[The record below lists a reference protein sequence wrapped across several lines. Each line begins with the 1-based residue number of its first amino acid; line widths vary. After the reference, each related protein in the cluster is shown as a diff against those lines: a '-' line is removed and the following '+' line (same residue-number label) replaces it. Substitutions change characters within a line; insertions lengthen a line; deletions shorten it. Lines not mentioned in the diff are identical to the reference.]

1 MGLISAIWPRNKR
14 MQEKGSMKFGARTA
28 RVSVSRIP
36 TAPRAASTE
45 MTVFSSA
52 TGKEGFLSP
61 RCTDPFLLYPFFR
74 YLRDYI
80 PDVSAGVWAWVRLCA
95 TPQQVEYVGGSDEA
109 VSGAK
114 DVVAALDAR
123 IYEFDHMKHQGMDA
137 LVNAFFLSVFTYGSF
152 AGEVVLKDDRSG
164 IDRFYS
170 IDPASVRFRRIG
182 KSRRLVPYQFTRDNK
197 EIRLNEGSFFYY
209 GLDADADNPYG
220 RSPLLAVPFVAK
232 IQQQL
237 IEDMGR
243 AMHNAGWPT
252 LHVRYKPPEREPG
265 ESFAEYQERV
275 TNNYNTIREN
285 LTEKEAD
292 SNYITYDN
300 VEIDYLNPAAQVTQR
315 WSLSLQAVSEQVISA
330 LHLAPFM
337 LGRNW
342 GTTETWGRAQ
352 YQLIVNNAVSV
363 QRGAK
368 RMCEWLRDLELALAG
383 SRVTTRH
390 HFEPH
395 SALSSL
401 DAARARSLDVTSA
414 LKLEERG
421 ILQRDEVRRLLEGWA
436 FS

>member
-1 MGLISAIWPRNKR
+1 MDRENETATTAILRMRN
-14 MQEKGSMKFGARTA
+14 AP
-28 RVSVSRIP
+28 VSRIP
-36 TAPRAASTE
+36 VSPRALSTDL
-45 MTVFSSA
+45 TVFSSA
-52 TGKEGFLSP
+52 TGDGGFLAP

-74 YLRDYI
+74 YLRDSI

-95 TPQQVEYVGGSDEA
+95 TPQQVEFDDGTDEEIER
-109 VSGAK
+109 AK
-114 DVVAALDAR
+114 EIVTALDSR

-152 AGEVVLKDDRSG
+152 AGEVVLKYDRSG

-170 IDPASVRFRRIG
+170 IDPATIRFRRIG
-182 KSRRLVPYQFTRDNK
+182 KSRRLVPYQFAPDGK
-197 EIRLNEGSFFYY
+197 EIRLNEASFFYY

-220 RSPLLAVPFVAK
+220 RSPLLALPFVAK

-252 LHVRYKPPEREPG
+252 LHVRYRPPEREPG
-265 ESFAEYQERV
+265 ESFATYQERV
-275 TNNYNTIREN
+275 TDNYNTIRD
-285 LTEKEAD
+285 TIIHKEAD
-292 SNYITYDN
+292 SNYITCDN
-300 VEIDYLNPAAQVTQR
+300 VEIEYLGAGGEVSQR

-368 RMCEWLRDLELALAG
+368 RMCEWIRNIELALAG
-383 SRVTTRH
+383 SRVRTRH

-401 DAARARSLDVTSA
+401 DAARAKSFDVQSA

-421 ILQRDEVRRLLEGWA
+421 VLSRDDVRRMLDTWGFA
-436 FS
+436 

>member
-1 MGLISAIWPRNKR
+1 MVPRS
-14 MQEKGSMKFGARTA
+14 G
-28 RVSVSRIP
+28 
-36 TAPRAASTE
+36 
-45 MTVFSSA
+45 
-52 TGKEGFLSP
+52 
-61 RCTDPFLLYPFFR
+61 DPCLLYPFFR

-95 TPQQVEYVGGSDEA
+95 TPQQVEYGGGSDGEVAEA
-109 VSGAK
+109 KGIVG
-114 DVVAALDAR
+114 ALDAR

-137 LVNAFFLSVFTYGSF
+137 LVNAFFLSVFTYGAF

-170 IDPASVRFRRIG
+170 IDPATVRFRRLRR
-182 KSRRLVPYQFTRDNK
+182 SRRLAPHQVTGDGRD
-197 EIRLNEGSFFYY
+197 IRLNEASFFYY

-220 RSPLLAVPFVAK
+220 RSPLLAVPFVAR

-237 IEDMGR
+237 LEDMGR

-252 LHVRYKPPEREPG
+252 LHVRYRPPEREAG
-265 ESFAEYQERV
+265 ESFAQYQERV
-275 TNNYNTIREN
+275 TGNYNSIREH
-285 LTEKEAD
+285 LAEKQAD
-292 SNYITYDN
+292 SNYITCDN
-300 VEIDYLNPAAQVTQR
+300 VEIEYLSAGGQAAQR

-342 GTTETWGRAQ
+342 GTTETWGLAQ
-352 YQLIVNNAVSV
+352 YRLIVNNAVSV

-383 SRVTTRH
+383 SRVRTRH

-395 SALSSL
+395 STLSTL
-401 DAARARSLDVTSA
+401 DAARARSLDAESA
-414 LKLEERG
+414 LRLEERG
-421 ILQRDEVRRLLEGWA
+421 IVSREEVRGLLQGWNL
-436 FS
+436 